1 MTLLETTTDLGFTV
15 RPLSGTIGAEI
26 EGLDLH
32 DELDEGTVQALREV
46 WLARR
51 VIFFRQQH
59 LDPESHKR
67 FAARFGELTPG
78 HPVIPGLADHPEIFQ
93 IDYRESRQ
101 VYAQY
106 GDVSVRTAGLDWHT
120 DVTFV
125 ERPPAGSILNAV
137 QIPESGGDTMWS
149 DQVAAF
155 AALSESLRGYLATL
169 IAVHDGRAAFG
180 RQLGERGEGSWDG
193 EPYRELVPVEHPVV
207 RIHPETGEQVLFVN
221 RGFTSHIAGLHP
233 DESAA
238 LLRFLFAH
246 SARPE
251 FVVRH
256 HWSQGD
262 LAFWDNRS
270 TQHSVVGDYGD
281 AARVIQRVTLRGDR
295 PF

>member
-1 MTLLETTTDLGFTV
+1 MALLDSTTDLRFTV

-26 EGLDLH
+26 EGIDLR

-93 IDYRESRQ
+93 IDYRASRQ

-106 GDVSVRTAGLDWHT
+106 GDVAVRRAGLDWHT

-125 ERPPAGSILNAV
+125 QRPPAGSVLSAV
-137 QIPESGGDTMWS
+137 RIPESGGDTMWS
-149 DQVAAF
+149 DQVASF
-155 AALSESLRGYLATL
+155 AALSAPMREFLATL
-169 IAVHDGRAAFG
+169 TAVHDGRAAFG
-180 RQLGERGEGSWDG
+180 KQLAERGEGSWDG
-193 EPYRELVPVEHPVV
+193 APYRALEPVEHPVV
-207 RIHPETGEQVLFVN
+207 RIHPETGEQALFVN
-221 RGFTSHIAGLHP
+221 RGFTSHIVGMRP
-233 DESAA
+233 DESEA
-238 LLRFLFAH
+238 LLSFLYRH
-246 SARPE
+246 STSPE
-251 FVVRH
+251 FVVRY
-256 HWSQGD
+256 HWTQGD
-262 LAFWDNRS
+262 IAFWDNRA
-270 TQHSVVGDYGD
+270 TQHSVVGDYGE
-281 AARVIQRVTLRGDR
+281 APRVIQRVTLRGDR